1 MNTAQNIADT
11 ASPGYSEI
19 ERLEALLEQVTDPEI
34 PVVSIRDLGIL
45 RNISVDDGQVT
56 VTITTTYSGCPAMS
70 TIRADI
76 SQTLSQ
82 AGYEKIQVKQ
92 SLSPAWTTDWM
103 TAQGR
108 EKLREYG
115 IAPPQKS
122 SDGNC
127 ALISPGTAVVCPLCS
142 SEHTECISEFGSTAC
157 KALYRCLDCAEPFD
171 YFKCI

>member
-1 MNTAQNIADT
+1 MNTAQNIAED
-11 ASPGYSEI
+11 AGPENSGI

-45 RNISVDDGQVT
+45 RNISLDGGQVT
-56 VTITTTYSGCPAMS
+56 VTVTTTYSGCPAMS
-70 TIRADI
+70 TITADI
-76 SQTLSQ
+76 RQTLSA
-82 AGYEKIQVKQ
+82 AGYQDVQVKQ

-103 TAQGR
+103 TAEGR

-122 SDGNC
+122 GEGRC
-127 ALISPGTAVVCPLCS
+127 AVTSAGTTVACPQCG

-157 KALYRCLDCAEPFD
+157 KALYRCLECAEPFD
-171 YFKCI
+171 YFKCL

>member
-1 MNTAQNIADT
+1 MNTAQNIAED
-11 ASPGYSEI
+11 AGQGISGI
-19 ERLEALLEQVTDPEI
+19 ERIEVLLEQVTDPEI

-45 RNISVDDGQVT
+45 RDISLDDGQVT

-70 TIRADI
+70 TIKADI
-76 SQTLSQ
+76 RQTLSA
-82 AGYEKIQVKQ
+82 AGYEDVQVKQ

-103 TAQGR
+103 TAEGR

-122 SDGNC
+122 GEGRC
-127 ALISPGTAVVCPLCS
+127 AVTSPGTAVACPQCG

-157 KALYRCLDCAEPFD
+157 KALYRCLECAEPFD
-171 YFKCI
+171 YFKCL

>member
-1 MNTAQNIADT
+1 MNTAQNIAAT
-11 ASPGYSEI
+11 AGSGNSEI

-45 RNISVDDGQVT
+45 RDISLEGGQVT

-76 SQTLSQ
+76 RQTLSE
-82 AGYEKIQVKQ
+82 AGYEDVRVKQ
-92 SLSPAWTTDWM
+92 NLSPAWTTDWM

-122 SDGNC
+122 VDGYC
-127 ALISPGTAVVCPLCS
+127 AVTSPGTAVPCPQCG

-157 KALYRCLDCAEPFD
+157 KALYRCLECAEPFD
-171 YFKCI
+171 YFKCL

>member
-1 MNTAQNIADT
+1 MNTVQNIADGT
-11 ASPGYSEI
+11 RPTSSET

-45 RNISVDDGQVT
+45 RDISLDGDQVT

-70 TIRADI
+70 VIKSDIR
-76 SQTLSQ
+76 QTLSE
-82 AGYEKIQVKQ
+82 AGYENVQVKQ

-103 TAQGR
+103 TPEGR

-122 SDGNC
+122 AEGHC
-127 ALISPGTAVVCPLCS
+127 AVASPGTAVACPQCGS
-142 SEHTECISEFGSTAC
+142 NNTECISEFGSTAC
-157 KALYRCLDCAEPFD
+157 KALYRCQDCKEPFD
-171 YFKCI
+171 YFKCL

>member
-1 MNTAQNIADT
+1 MNTAQHSAD
-11 ASPGYSEI
+11 PVQ
-19 ERLEALLEQVTDPEI
+19 LEQLQNLMEQVKDPEI
-34 PVVSIRDLGIL
+34 PVLSIRDLGIL
-45 RNISVDDGQVT
+45 RDIALDGGQVT

-70 TIRADI
+70 TIKADI
-76 SQTLSQ
+76 RQTLAR
-82 AGYEKIQVKQ
+82 AGFDDVRVKQ

-122 SDGNC
+122 GEGHC
-127 ALISPGTAVVCPLCS
+127 AMLAPGTNVVCPLCG

-157 KALYRCLDCAEPFD
+157 KALYRCRDCAEPFD
-171 YFKCI
+171 YFKCL

>member
-1 MNTAQNIADT
+1 MDTAQNSADT
-11 ASPGYSEI
+11 AGPGNSETT
-19 ERLEALLEQVTDPEI
+19 RLEALLEQVTDPEI

-45 RNISVDDGQVT
+45 RDISLDGGQVT

-70 TIRADI
+70 TIKADI
-76 SQTLSQ
+76 RQTLSA
-82 AGYEKIQVKQ
+82 AGYEDVQVKQ

-103 TAQGR
+103 TAEGR

-122 SDGNC
+122 VEGLC
-127 ALISPGTAVVCPLCS
+127 AVTSPGTAVTCPQCD

-157 KALYRCLDCAEPFD
+157 KALYRCRECAEPFD
-171 YFKCI
+171 YFKCL